1 MSIYIFGSGGGGGTS
16 GTDTSNDTIE
26 GKYVL
31 NPYTFHDK
39 NGNAGTGLIYNWDGT
54 ILAGGSADGNK
65 VTIQP
70 SQSVR
75 HIAAG
80 SYINREIELAA
91 MPAGSVALSQSG
103 NKVTATKTA
112 GYIGAGSQDI
122 TLAAGS
128 TSLSRSGATVTLTRQ
143 AGYINAGTDQLTVPL
158 ASSTVNITSNG
169 TTTVNPLSGTA
180 GYSVLTINTSV
191 AGSTPS
197 LQNRS
202 VTITQNGTT
211 TYYPTSS
218 TYDGMYSITV
228 TTAVPSTTP
237 STGSGTVSNGGS
249 YLDISC
255 PSGYTLYMVGFM
267 ASPVSYTDTSKVVG
281 GYARKGSSTGRGSY
295 ITANGDPAVGNLSA
309 SFSGNTVTITPGS
322 GYSFSGMSYAAFVCY
337 A

>member
-16 GTDTSNDTIE
+16 GTDTSNDTVE

-54 ILAGGSADGNK
+54 ILAGASTDGNK
-65 VTIQP
+65 VTVQP

-143 AGYINAGTDQLTVPL
+143 AGYITSGTQSLTVPL
-158 ASSTVNITSNG
+158 VANYTVDITQNG
-169 TTTVNPLSGTA
+169 QKTVPALDGTA
-180 GYSVLTINTSV
+180 GFSSLIINTSV

-202 VTITQNGTT
+202 VTITQNTTT
-211 TYYPTSS
+211 TYYATG
-218 TYDGMYSITV
+218 TYDGMYSLTV
-228 TTAVPSTTP
+228 TTNVPSAP
-237 STGSGTVSNGGS
+237 SQSIYFDGATGSTLSGKSVTIGSKSTIQMVSMISNSTASNIISSVMAWRGGS
-249 YLDISC
+249 SVYYYVNGQGRSDAATASW
-255 PSGYTLYMVGFM
+255 SNSSVTLTF
-267 ASPVSYTDTSKVVG
+267 T
-281 GYARKGSSTGRGSY
+281 GSY
-295 ITANGDPAVGNLSA
+295 SLS
-309 SFSGNTVTITPGS
+309 GS
-322 GYSFSGMSYAAFVCY
+322 YRIVYAYLA
-337 A
+337 

>member
-26 GKYVL
+26 SKYVL

-54 ILAGGSADGNK
+54 ILAGGSTDGNK

-70 SQSVR
+70 ASSVR

-103 NKVTATKTA
+103 NKVTATRTA
-112 GYIGAGSQDI
+112 GYVTAGSQDL

-143 AGYINAGTDQLTVPL
+143 AGYITAGTDQLTVPL
-158 ASSTVNITSNG
+158 ASHTVNITSNG

-191 AGSTPS
+191 AGSVPS

-202 VTITQNGTT
+202 VTITANGTT
-211 TYYPTSS
+211 TYYPTGA
-218 TYDGMYSITV
+218 YDGMASMTV
-228 TTAVPSTTP
+228 TTAVPATAPAFDVKSVTPGST
-237 STGSGTVSNGGS
+237 SMTVSCSATPYMFGFVANTTTTGKIASGMGRRGS
-249 YLDISC
+249 NTGRGYVADYGAGNVLSISWSTSYVTISVA
-255 PSGYTLYMVGFM
+255 SGF
-267 ASPVSYTDTSKVVG
+267 SSYSFDTSK
-281 GYARKGSSTGRGSY
+281 SY
-295 ITANGDPAVGNLSA
+295 DVWVAYI
-309 SFSGNTVTITPGS
+309 
-322 GYSFSGMSYAAFVCY
+322 
-337 A
+337 

>member
-16 GTDTSNDTIE
+16 GTDTSNDTVE

-65 VTIQP
+65 VIIQP
-70 SQSVR
+70 ASSVR

-91 MPAGSVALSQSG
+91 MPSGSVALSQSG
-103 NKVTATKTA
+103 NKVTATRTA

-143 AGYINAGTDQLTVPL
+143 AGYINAGTDSLTVPL
-158 ASSTVNITSNG
+158 ASHTVNITANG

-180 GYSVLTINTSV
+180 GYSALTINTSV
-191 AGSTPS
+191 PGSTPS

-228 TTAVPSTTP
+228 TTAVSAAP
-237 STGSGTVSNGGS
+237 STGTGSVSSYGSGIAISAPSGTIYMAGFIASSIPGENKIVSG
-249 YLDISC
+249 IC
-255 PSGYTLYMVGFM
+255 
-267 ASPVSYTDTSKVVG
+267 
-281 GYARKGSSTGRGSY
+281 RKGSNTGRMSVQTY
-295 ITANGDPAVGNLSA
+295 NGVAVGNNLSLTW
-309 SFSGNTVTITPGS
+309 SGGTVYITCTS
-322 GYSFSGMSYAAFVCY
+322 SSYSFNGTNYTAYVCY